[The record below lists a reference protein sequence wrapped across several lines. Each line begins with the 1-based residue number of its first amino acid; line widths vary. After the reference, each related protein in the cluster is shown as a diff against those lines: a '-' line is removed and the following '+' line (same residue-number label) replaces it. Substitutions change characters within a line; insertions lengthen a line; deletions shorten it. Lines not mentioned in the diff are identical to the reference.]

1 MLQGIRSLT
10 TRMRLHADK
19 DVNVMVTMKKIAELC
34 GVSRGTVDRALNGR
48 GRVNAE
54 TAAMIRKMA
63 KQLGYEPNPAGKAL
77 AARKNN
83 PVIGVLLP
91 SEGNAFFDDVIHG
104 MDLAAS
110 SYAIYG
116 LKVRYYLMKGYD
128 VEKQLALME
137 SMRHQVNALI
147 ISPID
152 DPRIAAAI
160 DSLVADGIFV
170 ITVVS
175 DIDSSQRRA
184 YVGSDYFNGG
194 ETACALLEILLGKK
208 ASVGLVMGSRQV
220 LGHRL
225 RLEGFRH
232 RMERLPDFTIA
243 GIVENGDDEICSYER
258 TKELLQEH
266 PDISAMFCMAGGVYG
281 VCRAVMQL
289 PEEKQPLVIAFDS
302 VPTTVEMMR
311 CGIVKAILFQ
321 HPTRQGRLSV
331 QLAFEY
337 LVNGRLPD
345 KTWYLMKN
353 EIRLLENL

>member
-1 MLQGIRSLT
+1 
-10 TRMRLHADK
+10 
-19 DVNVMVTMKKIAELC
+19 
-34 GVSRGTVDRALNGR
+34 
-48 GRVNAE
+48 
-54 TAAMIRKMA
+54 
-63 KQLGYEPNPAGKAL
+63 
-77 AARKNN
+77 
-83 PVIGVLLP
+83 
-91 SEGNAFFDDVIHG
+91 
-104 MDLAAS
+104 
-110 SYAIYG
+110 
-116 LKVRYYLMKGYD
+116 MKGYD

-137 SMRHQVNALI
+137 LMRHQVNALI

-281 VCRAVMQL
+281 ACRAVMQL

-311 CGIVKAILFQ
+311 YGIVKAILFQ